1 MKTRSLISSTLLL
14 GAGAL
19 FAASAQATILT
30 FDLSPSVPNYGDIPG
45 TYGDNVNAASDAVG
59 SYSMGNGYT
68 PNVTTEYRTWRIST
82 DTVAYNHLDFW
93 DFNYGDLVNVAFG
106 VSSSDHFA
114 EITLVPEPG
123 WAIRLNSFDL
133 AGYSKIDHP
142 NSQVRIL
149 DAATETVLIDYSPVT
164 VLGAGGITGTH
175 STFTP
180 SLTFAGPISIRYGYN
195 DWNVGI
201 DNINFDQVTVVPEP
215 ETYAMLLAGLG
226 LLGFMARGRTRNA

>member
-30 FDLSPSVPNYGDIPG
+30 FDLDPAVGNYGDISG
-45 TYGDNVNAASDAVG
+45 AYGDNVNAASDAVG

-68 PNVTTEYRTWRIST
+68 PNITTEYRTWRIST
-82 DTVAYNHLDFW
+82 DTVAYNNLDFW

-106 VSSSDHFA
+106 VSSADHFA

-149 DAATETVLIDYSPVT
+149 DAASEAVLIDYSPVT

-180 SLTFAGPISIRYGYN
+180 SLTFAGPISIRFGYN

-201 DNINFDQVTVVPEP
+201 DNINFDQVTAVPEP

>member
-19 FAASAQATILT
+19 FAVSAHATILT
-30 FDLSPSVPNYGDIPG
+30 FDLSPAVPNYGDIPG
-45 TYGDNVNAASDAVG
+45 AYGDNVNAASDSVG
-59 SYSMGNGYT
+59 SYFMGNGYT
-68 PNVTTEYRTWRIST
+68 PNITTEYRTWQIST
-82 DTVAYNHLDFW
+82 NTVVYNNLDFW

-106 VSSSDHFA
+106 VSSANHFA

-133 AGYSKIDHP
+133 AGYSRIDHP
-142 NSQVRIL
+142 NSQVRIM
-149 DAATETVLIDYSPVT
+149 DAANETVLIDYSPVT

-180 SLTFAGPISIRYGYN
+180 NLTYGNAISIRFGYN
-195 DWNVGI
+195 DWNIGI

-226 LLGFMARGRTRNA
+226 LLGFMAYRKSQNA

>member
-1 MKTRSLISSTLLL
+1 MKIRSLISSTLLL
-14 GAGAL
+14 SAGAM
-19 FAASAQATILT
+19 FAVSAQATILT
-30 FDLSPSVPNYGDIPG
+30 FDLDPALPNYGDIPA

-59 SYSMGNGYT
+59 SYGMGNGYT
-68 PNVTTEYRTWRIST
+68 PNVTTEYRTWQIST
-82 DTVAYNHLDFW
+82 NTVAYNNLDFW
-93 DFNYGDLVNVAFG
+93 DFNYGDLVNVAFS
-106 VSSSDHFA
+106 VSSAGYFA

-149 DAATETVLIDYSPVT
+149 DGTSNTVLIDYSPVT
-164 VLGAGGITGTH
+164 VLGSGGTH

-180 SLTFAGPISIRYGYN
+180 GLTYAGAISIRYGYN
-195 DWNVGI
+195 DWNIGI
-201 DNINFDQVTVVPEP
+201 DNINFDQVAAVPEP

-226 LLGFMARGRTRNA
+226 LLGFMVRRRSQNIL